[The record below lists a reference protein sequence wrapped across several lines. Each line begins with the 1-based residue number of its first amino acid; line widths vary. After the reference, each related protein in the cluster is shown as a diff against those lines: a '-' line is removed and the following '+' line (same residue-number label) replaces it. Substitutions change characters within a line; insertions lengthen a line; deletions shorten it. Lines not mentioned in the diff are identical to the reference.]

1 MSAIFGE
8 TLTFPQENGPEVEL
22 VVFGDEFYSRRETKD
37 GYTVIYD
44 DKLGQ
49 YGYAIL
55 CEGEFASSGIPILEA
70 PPPELQ
76 PHLEQ
81 RGRGG
86 AHGRRGSRGRRHLSA
101 ASGSARRAASR
112 PAGSPTGRSTPASRR
127 GRS

>member
-76 PHLEQ
+76 PHLEE
-81 RGRGG
+81 
-86 AHGRRGSRGRRHLSA
+86 AEPIRREKF
-101 ASGSARRAASR
+101 ARRYTQLR
-112 PAGSPTGRSTPASRR
+112 PSHTDLPSQS
-127 GRS
+127 

>member
-55 CEGEFASSGIPILEA
+55 CEGEFASSGIPISAYRLAFSIVILMAFWILDFRENLNSTQGVNYECHIWRN
-70 PPPELQ
+70 PNLPTRQ
-76 PHLEQ
+76 WT
-81 RGRGG
+81 
-86 AHGRRGSRGRRHLSA
+86 RRG
-101 ASGSARRAASR
+101 
-112 PAGSPTGRSTPASRR
+112 TGRLR
-127 GRS
+127 G